1 MKKQKT
7 QWQDVL
13 FYLQTH
19 QGISSFEAWEM
30 FHITRLAAVIF
41 ILRKRGHNIVSID
54 KTGCNEYGPYT
65 YTEYR
70 LEENLECPVRFLS

>member
-1 MKKQKT
+1 MKKQRT

-13 FYLQTH
+13 DYLQAHGSIT
-19 QGISSFEAWEM
+19 SMDAWSK

-41 ILRKRGHNIVSID
+41 ILRKRGYNIVSYD
-54 KTGCNEYGPYT
+54 RAGKNDYGVYT

-70 LEENLECPVRFLS
+70 LEG